1 MKRVWM
7 NGALNGIYALSV
19 SMVLCC
25 LHSTALAQAPVSQVA
40 PAAPVA
46 STSLATEPVL
56 AASSSL
62 TVGRE
67 APLMAEDPKL
77 EARLVD
83 ISQELRCMVCQ
94 NESLASSHAE
104 LADDLRNEVRELIRS
119 GKSDSEIKDFLVAR
133 YGDFVLYRPEVK
145 PLTWVLWFGPFVLL
159 VIAAIFLGV
168 YLRQRRALA
177 APVAITDDERDRAK
191 QLLKG

>member
-1 MKRVWM
+1 MKRWMLNVVWTM
-7 NGALNGIYALSV
+7 GVLFAT
-19 SMVLCC
+19 MVVP
-25 LHSTALAQAPVSQVA
+25 SIADAQSADLRA
-40 PAAPVA
+40 
-46 STSLATEPVL
+46 
-56 AASSSL
+56 
-62 TVGRE
+62 GRE

-83 ISQELRCMVCQ
+83 ISQELRCLVCQ

-104 LADDLRNEVRELIRS
+104 LADDLRQEVRELIRS
-119 GKSDSEIKDFLVAR
+119 GKSDQEIKDFLVSR

-159 VIAAIFLGV
+159 LIAAIFLGM
-168 YLRQRRALA
+168 YLRQRRVLA
-177 APVAITDDERDRAK
+177 APAALSDEARERVK

>member
-7 NGALNGIYALSV
+7 DGALNGVYALSV
-19 SMVLCC
+19 SVVMWLTPQATLAQATAASLAPEPAVAA
-25 LHSTALAQAPVSQVA
+25 STAL
-40 PAAPVA
+40 
-46 STSLATEPVL
+46 
-56 AASSSL
+56 
-62 TVGRE
+62 VGRE
-67 APLMAEDPKL
+67 APSMAEDPKL
-77 EARLVD
+77 ESRLID
-83 ISQELRCMVCQ
+83 ISQELRCLVCQ

-119 GKSDSEIKDFLVAR
+119 GKSDQDIKDFLVAR

-145 PLTWVLWFGPFVLL
+145 PLTWVLWFGPFLLL
-159 VIAAIFLGV
+159 VIAAVFLGV

-177 APVAITDDERDRAK
+177 APAALSDEARERAK

>member
-1 MKRVWM
+1 MKRIWM
-7 NGALNGIYALSV
+7 NGALSGVYALSV
-19 SMVLCC
+19 SMAIWGMP
-25 LHSTALAQAPVSQVA
+25 HTALAQAT
-40 PAAPVA
+40 AA
-46 STSLATEPVL
+46 SLAPEPVV
-56 AASSSL
+56 AASSAL
-62 TVGRE
+62 PVGRE

-119 GKSDSEIKDFLVAR
+119 GKSDQEVKDFLVSR

-145 PLTWVLWFGPFVLL
+145 PLTWVLWFGPFLL
-159 VIAAIFLGV
+159 LAVAAIFLGV

-177 APVAITDDERDRAK
+177 APVAMTDDERERAK

>member
-7 NGALNGIYALSV
+7 NGALNGVYALSV
-19 SMVLCC
+19 SMAMWC
-25 LHSTALAQAPVSQVA
+25 TPQAALAQTV
-40 PAAPVA
+40 AAP
-46 STSLATEPVL
+46 LATEPAVV
-56 AASSSL
+56 ASSGL
-62 TVGRE
+62 VVLRE

-83 ISQELRCMVCQ
+83 ISQELRCLVCQ

-104 LADDLRNEVRELIRS
+104 LADDLRNEVRELLRS
-119 GKSDSEIKDFLVAR
+119 GKSDREVKDFLVAR

-159 VIAAIFLGV
+159 VMAAIFLGV

-177 APVAITDDERDRAK
+177 APVPMSDEARERAK

>member
-7 NGALNGIYALSV
+7 NGALNGVYALSV
-19 SMVLCC
+19 SMAIWCAPQ
-25 LHSTALAQAPVSQVA
+25 TALAQA
-40 PAAPVA
+40 
-46 STSLATEPVL
+46 T
-56 AASSSL
+56 AASSGL
-62 TVGRE
+62 AAGRE

-83 ISQELRCMVCQ
+83 ISQELRCLVCQ

-104 LADDLRNEVRELIRS
+104 LADDLRREVRELIRS
-119 GKSDSEIKDFLVAR
+119 GKSDQEIKDFLVAR

-145 PLTWVLWFGPFVLL
+145 PLTWVLWFGPFLLL
-159 VIAAIFLGV
+159 VIAAVGLGM

-177 APVAITDDERDRAK
+177 APAVLSDEARERAK

>member
-1 MKRVWM
+1 MKRVLVLSVL
-7 NGALNGIYALSV
+7 ALGVAMTALS
-19 SMVLCC
+19 SE
-25 LHSTALAQAPVSQVA
+25 TAA
-40 PAAPVA
+40 
-46 STSLATEPVL
+46 
-56 AASSSL
+56 L
-62 TVGRE
+62 TAGRE

-83 ISQELRCMVCQ
+83 ISQELRCLVCQ

-104 LADDLRNEVRELIRS
+104 LADDLRREVRDLIRS
-119 GKSDSEIKDFLVAR
+119 GKSDQEIKDFLVSR

-159 VIAAIFLGV
+159 VIAAVFLAL

-177 APVAITDDERDRAK
+177 APVELSDEARERAK

>member
-7 NGALNGIYALSV
+7 NGALRGVYALSV
-19 SMVLCC
+19 SMAIWGMP
-25 LHSTALAQAPVSQVA
+25 HAALAQAT
-40 PAAPVA
+40 AA
-46 STSLATEPVL
+46 SLAPEPVV
-56 AASSSL
+56 AASSAL
-62 TVGRE
+62 PVGRE

-83 ISQELRCMVCQ
+83 ISQELRCLVCQ

-119 GKSDSEIKDFLVAR
+119 GKSDQEVKDFLVSR

-145 PLTWVLWFGPFVLL
+145 PLTWVLWFGPFLLL
-159 VIAAIFLGV
+159 VVAAIFLGV
-168 YLRQRRALA
+168 YLRQRRTLA
-177 APVAITDDERDRAK
+177 APVAMTDDERERAK

>member
-1 MKRVWM
+1 MKRLI
-7 NGALNGIYALSV
+7 LNA
-19 SMVLCC
+19 
-25 LHSTALAQAPVSQVA
+25 ALAVGV
-40 PAAPVA
+40 
-46 STSLATEPVL
+46 SLAAVCAPQLVL
-56 AASSSL
+56 AQSADL
-62 TVGRE
+62 RVGRE

-104 LADDLRNEVRELIRS
+104 LADDLRQEVRQLIRS
-119 GKSDSEIKDFLVAR
+119 GKSDQEIKDFLVAR

-145 PLTWVLWFGPFVLL
+145 PLTWVLWFGPFLLL
-159 VIAAIFLGV
+159 VIAAVFLGV
-168 YLRQRRALA
+168 YLRQRRAIA
-177 APVAITDDERDRAK
+177 APVALSDEARERAK

>member
-1 MKRVWM
+1 MKRLILKS
-7 NGALNGIYALSV
+7 ALLLSV
-19 SMVLCC
+19 ATGVFAP
-25 LHSTALAQAPVSQVA
+25 HVTLAQT
-40 PAAPVA
+40 AAA
-46 STSLATEPVL
+46 NA
-56 AASSSL
+56 
-62 TVGRE
+62 GRE

-83 ISQELRCMVCQ
+83 ISQELRCLVCQ

-104 LADDLRNEVRELIRS
+104 LADDLRQEVRELIRS
-119 GKSDSEIKDFLVAR
+119 GKSDQEIKDFLVAR

-145 PLTWVLWFGPFVLL
+145 PLTWVLWFGPFLLL
-159 VIAAIFLGV
+159 VVAAVFLGI

-177 APVAITDDERDRAK
+177 APEALSDEARERAK

>member
-7 NGALNGIYALSV
+7 NGVYALGISWLMACMPLAV
-19 SMVLCC
+19 VAQT
-25 LHSTALAQAPVSQVA
+25 TAPSATPESAATVA
-40 PAAPVA
+40 GLV
-46 STSLATEPVL
+46 
-56 AASSSL
+56 
-62 TVGRE
+62 VGRE

-83 ISQELRCMVCQ
+83 ISQELRCLVCQ

-104 LADDLRNEVRELIRS
+104 LADDLRQEVRGLIRS
-119 GKSDSEIKDFLVAR
+119 GKSDQEIKDFLVSR
-133 YGDFVLYRPEVK
+133 YGDFVLYRPEVN
-145 PLTWVLWFGPFVLL
+145 PLTWVLWFGPFLLL
-159 VIAAIFLGV
+159 VIAAVGLGM

-177 APVAITDDERDRAK
+177 APAALSDEARERAK

>member
-1 MKRVWM
+1 MKRV
-7 NGALNGIYALSV
+7 LVLSV
-19 SMVLCC
+19 LALGVAM
-25 LHSTALAQAPVSQVA
+25 TAMSSET
-40 PAAPVA
+40 AA
-46 STSLATEPVL
+46 
-56 AASSSL
+56 L
-62 TVGRE
+62 TAGRE

-83 ISQELRCMVCQ
+83 ISQELRCLVCQ

-104 LADDLRNEVRELIRS
+104 LADDLRREVRDLIRS
-119 GKSDSEIKDFLVAR
+119 GKSDQEIKDFLVAR

-159 VIAAIFLGV
+159 VIAAVFLAL

-177 APVAITDDERDRAK
+177 APVELSDEARERAK